1 MPDRLARPPG
11 APPGRGASRNLC
23 SRCPVRR
30 GPEDRV
36 IEGHSHAL
44 SGACTGLAAGLFL
57 HLRLPADAALAGF
70 TAGTSLLPDLDS
82 CGSSAARCLGFASRA
97 LAWVIAV
104 LSRGHR
110 HLTHSL
116 LGVGIMTGLAWLACH
131 YRHDWGGLAGLVVLV
146 GLSVSAGL
154 EALHVTD
161 GHLADV
167 LGLAAAIGLATH
179 VVGDMLTDSG
189 VRLLYPFSSFKFH
202 LLPEPLAF
210 TTGSRPETRIIDPA
224 LYGVFALL
232 VLWAVSPALGH
243 HLYQHVAAW
252 ARAFH

>member
-1 MPDRLARPPG
+1 MLPLSCSPG
-11 APPGRGASRNLC
+11 AGGPRHRG
-23 SRCPVRR
+23 
-30 GPEDRV
+30 GV

-44 SGACTGLAAGLFL
+44 SGACTGLAAGLLL

-97 LAWVIAV
+97 LAWVV
-104 LSRGHR
+104 SKLSRGHR
-110 HLTHSL
+110 HLTHSI
-116 LGVGIMTGLAWLACH
+116 LGLGIMTGLAWLACH

-167 LGLAAAIGLATH
+167 IGLAAAIGVVVYGYGLTLIPLATAIGLATH
-179 VVGDMLTDSG
+179 VAGDMLTDSG
-189 VRLLYPFSSFKFH
+189 SGCSTRSRRSSSTCC
-202 LLPEPLAF
+202 PSRWRSPPAPGRRPGSSTRPCTACSPCWCCGRSTRPSA
-210 TTGSRPETRIIDPA
+210 TTCTST
-224 LYGVFALL
+224 
-232 VLWAVSPALGH
+232 
-243 HLYQHVAAW
+243 
-252 ARAFH
+252 